1 MLSARLVRLLQSPFI
16 LFTILM
22 IFKSSLA
29 WSSIFGGISLWR
41 PMLTELPFIW
51 LIFSF
56 IEWFA
61 SKRRLWYYMFVN
73 LLLTGI
79 FFAAIMYF
87 KYYGVIVTYHALA
100 QMNLAASVK
109 SSMFSLLDPY
119 YLLIFTDIA
128 MLGFLLARRRRLY
141 ILLSAQK
148 LRRKSAPA
156 LFMLSLAVCL
166 LNVWPN
172 RASMNEI
179 KQAEEMGILN
189 YEAFAMIK
197 NDGAVKVPAI
207 QVTQADIN
215 KLKGFSADVSNS
227 PYWEAAKGKNVILI
241 QMESFQNFL
250 IGLSIDGQPV
260 TPHMNKL
267 ARERVYSPS
276 FYQQVG
282 QGNTSD
288 AEFVAN
294 TSMYIPPRGAA
305 SGVYSGKELPSLP
318 RLLAGHGYTAVTFH
332 TNDVSFWNRKQ
343 LYRALGFDRYY
354 DRSFFSTEDTV
365 AFGASDEVLYSRT
378 AIELAK
384 LEQEDKPF
392 YAHIITMSAHHPFD
406 IPESKYKI
414 KLPARFENTLAGDY
428 LRAQSYADYAL
439 GLFIE
444 DLKKNGVWD
453 NSIIFI
459 YGDHQGL
466 PVYSLDSSDQALM
479 NEIYG
484 REYRSADMINVP
496 LIIAAPGILQHRQL
510 TRAGGQVDILPTA
523 AHLLGI
529 SLQGQPHFGQDLL
542 ASAPNLLP
550 QRYYLPSG
558 TVLNDHTLFIPGA
571 GYEDGRFYSLHGG
584 KAREPGA
591 LSQSE
596 YQRALKLLQLSDS
609 FIRQLPDLPE

>member
-1 MLSARLVRLLQSPFI
+1 MLSVRLVRLLQSPFI

-29 WSSIFGGISLWR
+29 WNSIFGEISLWR

-61 SKRRLWYYMFVN
+61 AKRRLWYYMSVN

-87 KYYGVIVTYHALA
+87 KYYGVIVTYHALS

-128 MLGFLLARRRRLY
+128 MLGFLLTRRRHFY
-141 ILLSAQK
+141 FLLSAK
-148 LRRKSAPA
+148 RLRRKSIPV

-172 RASMNEI
+172 SASMNEI
-179 KQAEEMGILN
+179 KQAEKMGILN
-189 YEAFAMIK
+189 YEAFTVIM
-197 NDGAVKVPAI
+197 NNGPVQVPAM

-215 KLKGFSADVSNS
+215 RLKGISAEVWNS
-227 PYWEAAKGKNVILI
+227 PYWKAAKGKNVILI

-260 TPHMNKL
+260 TPNMNKL
-267 ARERVYSPS
+267 AREQVYSPS

-288 AEFVAN
+288 AEFVTN

-318 RLLAGHGYTAVTFH
+318 RLLGEHGYIAVTFH
-332 TNDVSFWNRKQ
+332 TNEVSFWNREE
-343 LYRALGFDRYY
+343 LYRALGFERYY
-354 DRSFFSTEDTV
+354 DRSFFGTEDTV

-378 AIELAK
+378 AGELAK
-384 LEQEDKPF
+384 LDRGDKPF

-414 KLPARFENTLAGDY
+414 KLPARFEGTLAGDY

-571 GYEDGRFYSLHGG
+571 GYEDGRFYSLRGG
-584 KAREPGA
+584 EAQEQGA

-609 FIRQLPDLPE
+609 YIRQLPDLPE